1 MRRLQCV
8 LLVLC
13 LALPAAGATKLL
25 VTVVDKKSGE
35 PVTGL
40 KASDFAVTVDKIDKR
55 VEASEYGSGIIDVM
69 LLVDSSLI
77 GEMVRPFAAEL
88 VKQLGEKEQ
97 MAIVAY
103 HSAADLIQD
112 FTSSKDHLM
121 GALGDIEFGNSPRL
135 LDALFATADTGFEHA
150 SFRRVIV
157 LVTTGVDGPS
167 RMRRKEVIRLARRND
182 ISIYPVFFMGYGKS
196 LFQQLARETG
206 GAAFSLQEMS
216 KRMQGSPAERIF
228 EVMRSHYTL
237 TLTGNLPLGDN
248 VKVDLPARKDR
259 KKLLI
264 SSLPIE

>member
-1 MRRLQCV
+1 MRQLRCV

-13 LALPAAGATKLL
+13 LALPAASATKLL
-25 VTVVDKKSGE
+25 VTVADKRSGE

-40 KASDFAVTVDKIDKR
+40 QAGDFAVTVDKINKR
-55 VEASEYGSGIIDVM
+55 VDACEYGSGIIDVM

-77 GEMVRPFAAEL
+77 GEMVRPFAGEL
-88 VKQLGEKEQ
+88 IKQLGEKEQ

-112 FTSSKDHLM
+112 FTASKPHLV
-121 GALGDIEFGNSPRL
+121 GALGDVEFGNSPRL
-135 LDALFATADTGFEHA
+135 LDALYATADTGFEHA
-150 SFRRVIV
+150 SFRRVIL

-167 RMRRKEVIRLARRND
+167 RVRPKEVIRLARRND
-182 ISIYPVFFMGYGKS
+182 VSIYPVFFTGYGKS
-196 LFQQLARETG
+196 LFQRLARETG

-237 TLTGNLPLGDN
+237 TLQGNLPLGDD

-264 SSLPIE
+264 SSLPLD